1 MTSPTH
7 RSVKNRPLSPLS
19 THQHKQFTSAFFHP
33 SDEEDKEENPQRF
46 YEDDE
51 NMDDLLD
58 NPIQTPKIP
67 PKQQSKDFVKPDPS
81 PLPICPK
88 IPDLVARE
96 ADLVA
101 RATKSHTDQNRAT
114 KLGDSCDQIRSHVR
128 PDERSWDS
136 M

>member
-46 YEDDE
+46 YDDDE
-51 NMDDLLD
+51 NMDDLLN

-67 PKQQSKDFVKPDPS
+67 VGSKDATFLQPAQR

-88 IPDLVARE
+88 IPDLVAR
-96 ADLVA
+96 
-101 RATKSHTDQNRAT
+101 ATKSHTEQNRAT
-114 KLGDSCDQIRSHVR
+114 KLGDSSDQMR
-128 PDERSWDS
+128 PLLTRN
-136 M
+136 